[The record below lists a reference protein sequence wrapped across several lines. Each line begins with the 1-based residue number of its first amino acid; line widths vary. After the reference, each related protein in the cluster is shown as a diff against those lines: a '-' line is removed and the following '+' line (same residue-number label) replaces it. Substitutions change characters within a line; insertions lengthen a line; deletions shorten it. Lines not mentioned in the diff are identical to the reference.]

1 MLHPADRYYP
11 TDLDTDPREM
21 ALADHWQHRDAALAM
36 IAEQQLADELLSTEE
51 FVAWS
56 IARTAEAIEHQ
67 AAAYDAAQVAA

>member
-1 MLHPADRYYP
+1 MRHPADRYYE
-11 TDLDTDPREM
+11 TDTTPREE